1 MKSLIR
7 AAIVA
12 VALTVAV
19 ARVFAHH
26 NAAHTYDVDQPV
38 ALSGTVTAVQWK
50 NPHVLVYLD
59 ATSDDGTVVN
69 WKVEMIGPLG
79 GMIKL
84 GLNKDSLKVGEAI
97 GMTACVAKDGS
108 HTAAAHAVTV
118 PSVFDNKHVGLC

>member
-26 NAAHTYDVDQPV
+26 NAAHTYDVDQPA

-59 ATSDDGTVVN
+59 ATSDDGTVVRAARTPRY
-69 WKVEMIGPLG
+69 EPSAHPLRRQ
-79 GMIKL
+79 
-84 GLNKDSLKVGEAI
+84 
-97 GMTACVAKDGS
+97 
-108 HTAAAHAVTV
+108 
-118 PSVFDNKHVGLC
+118 